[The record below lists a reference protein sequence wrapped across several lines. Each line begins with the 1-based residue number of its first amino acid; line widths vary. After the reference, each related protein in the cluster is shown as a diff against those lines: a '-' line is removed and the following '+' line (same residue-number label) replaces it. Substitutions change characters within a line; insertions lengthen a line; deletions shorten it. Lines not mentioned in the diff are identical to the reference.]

1 MLLMDCSLL
10 RMIFKLMLRL
20 DIGFIRHHHFEN
32 LVKQNSGDRTH
43 YLFDLKSGLLFGQLS
58 SLTGEPSSFKVTS
71 GQICLQIFLTLQSR
85 LVIQGTTRWW
95 RNPLKVEKSIVFELD
110 HNLVIK
116 LVVKYPR
123 FAFNLTKL
131 ITSRLSPF
139 VKMID
144 FAVRCIQV
152 DAGRIVFSKNEPGQ

>member
-1 MLLMDCSLL
+1 
-10 RMIFKLMLRL
+10 MI
-20 DIGFIRHHHFEN
+20 
-32 LVKQNSGDRTH
+32 
-43 YLFDLKSGLLFGQLS
+43 
-58 SLTGEPSSFKVTS
+58 
-71 GQICLQIFLTLQSR
+71 
-85 LVIQGTTRWW
+85 
-95 RNPLKVEKSIVFELD
+95 VEKSIIFELN

-139 VKMID
+139 VRMID

-152 DAGRIVFSKNEPGQ
+152 DAGRVVFSANEQGKWPNSLILKKH

>member
-1 MLLMDCSLL
+1 MQVFLTRQS
-10 RMIFKLMLRL
+10 KLA
-20 DIGFIRHHHFEN
+20 
-32 LVKQNSGDRTH
+32 QNS
-43 YLFDLKSGLLFGQLS
+43 QS
-58 SLTGEPSSFKVTS
+58 SKF
-71 GQICLQIFLTLQSR
+71 CLYK
-85 LVIQGTTRWW
+85 GTTRWW
-95 RNPLKVEKSIVFELD
+95 LNPLKVEKSIVFELD

-152 DAGRIVFSKNEPGQ
+152 DAGRIVFSKNEPG